1 MRYKIDIFYMYVDIL
16 LDTLYIL
23 DIILNNSHWDD
34 LVPSY
39 LFSFKKQN
47 YKSMTKLKK
56 LDVRKCQA
64 CKSLDTG
71 NKFLNSI
78 WMWGQNKIRYKL

>member
-34 LVPSY
+34 LVPAT
-39 LFSFKKQN
+39 LLLVKKPVQEGHCVFKN
-47 YKSMTKLKK
+47 EGYF
-56 LDVRKCQA
+56 VA
-64 CKSLDTG
+64 
-71 NKFLNSI
+71 NFVLNNPI
-78 WMWGQNKIRYKL
+78 

>member
-23 DIILNNSHWDD
+23 DIILNNSHWDN

-56 LDVRKCQA
+56 LDVTIMSSMNL
-64 CKSLDTG
+64 SLLIL
-71 NKFLNSI
+71 KISFLTLF
-78 WMWGQNKIRYKL
+78 GCGVKITPD

>member
-23 DIILNNSHWDD
+23 DFILNNSHRDD
-34 LVPSY
+34 LVLTY

-56 LDVRKCQA
+56 LDVTIMSSMNL
-64 CKSLDTG
+64 SLLIL
-71 NKFLNSI
+71 KISFLTLF
-78 WMWGQNKIRYKL
+78 GCGVKITPD